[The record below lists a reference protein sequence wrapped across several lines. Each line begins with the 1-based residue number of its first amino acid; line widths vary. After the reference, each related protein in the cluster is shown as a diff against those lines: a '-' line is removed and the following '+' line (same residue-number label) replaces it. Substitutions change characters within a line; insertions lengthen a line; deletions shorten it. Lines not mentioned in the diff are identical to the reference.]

1 MKWME
6 VIQVRTVGGNRKRLE
21 SQLRKLIDE
30 VGKDG
35 KIEAIKSYTRVLID
49 SDFSVQLLHDS
60 KAVRQSGSRL
70 GQCLASALKAFGLVN
85 HSVWAEMKK
94 E

>member
-6 VIQVRTVGGNRKRLE
+6 VIQVRTVDGNRKRLE
-21 SQLRKLIDE
+21 SQLRNLIDE

-35 KIEAIKSYTRVLID
+35 KIEAIRSYTRVLID
-49 SDFSVQLLHDS
+49 TDFSVQLLHDS
-60 KAVRQSGSRL
+60 EYVRQSGSRL